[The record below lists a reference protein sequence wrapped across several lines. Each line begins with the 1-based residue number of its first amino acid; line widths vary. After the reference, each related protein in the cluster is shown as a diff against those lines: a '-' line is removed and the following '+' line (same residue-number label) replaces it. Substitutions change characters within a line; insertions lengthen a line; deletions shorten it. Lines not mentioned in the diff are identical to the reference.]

1 MRWMRNIALL
11 LSVVLCL
18 VEFDTERTTPMLQQG
33 RNVES
38 SAIELAQTVLH
49 IYSDLNTG
57 HVAEHTSP
65 ATVLTL
71 RIPHTKGS
79 SRHLSWLT
87 MHPAAPKEVKPQ
99 FHGGHH
105 SPKAVTTRQK
115 ATVLSRLCRLI
126 I

>member
-1 MRWMRNIALL
+1 MRNIALL

-18 VEFDTERTTPMLQQG
+18 VEFDTERTTPILQQG
-33 RNVES
+33 RNVEP

-87 MHPAAPKEVKPQ
+87 MHPAAPKEVKPNSMEGIIAPRPSQ
-99 FHGGHH
+99 HVKQ
-105 SPKAVTTRQK
+105 P
-115 ATVLSRLCRLI
+115 LC
-126 I
+126 

>member
-18 VEFDTERTTPMLQQG
+18 VEFNTEHTTPILQQG
-33 RNVES
+33 RRVEP

-49 IYSDLNTG
+49 VYSDLHTG
-57 HVAEHTSP
+57 HVAEHTSS
-65 ATVLTL
+65 TTSLSL

-79 SRHLSWLT
+79 SRHLTWFT
-87 MHPAAPKEVKPQ
+87 MHPTVPKEVKPQ

-105 SPKAVTTRQK
+105 SPKAVAKRHT